1 MAELPEE
8 VLEVM
13 KRKWAEMKEEEQPTK
28 KQKTDHERARC
39 KNCNCYRCCQH
50 FWICG
55 DCGISRDTFFKW
67 INRDKQEGGRGGR
80 GGGGSRGGKG
90 GGGGCSRGG
99 EWTLTEFLWIFI
111 TF

>member
-8 VLEVM
+8 VLKVM
-13 KRKWAEMKEEEQPTK
+13 KKKWAEMKEEEQPTK

-55 DCGISRDTFFKW
+55 ECGLSKDTFFFKW
-67 INRDKQEGGRGGR
+67 INRDKQGGGR
-80 GGGGSRGGKG
+80 G

-99 EWTLTEFLWIFI
+99 EEYHQK
-111 TF
+111 